1 MTTRDLMVGLLD
13 YVIEQAKAVDPAAF
27 HLGKVKGTLFRPES
41 LRGLP
46 GIHFDLRE
54 TDDLAWM
61 RVDRLEARPAPAGP
75 PALAHFMTS
84 APDPFGSPPSLI
96 VAVVKQHV
104 DAQSN
109 TEESQRRIDASFDDH
124 LRRWNLW
131 AEGERPR
138 RSSMS
143 VYGELFALKHQ
154 MDAEETSKPQEF
166 LWGVG
171 VASWRV
177 PREDKHVEFE
187 YPLLTHAIEIAID
200 SETMALELRPRDVA
214 TRIELDAIVACD
226 VHGASNVERTMREQ
240 VSRASNPVS
249 PFDPG
254 SYEHVL
260 KLAASG
266 LDADGTFK
274 PVLASDGV
282 CPPPGTHL
290 VVTDAWVMFSRP
302 RSNNYLLEDIRRLRE
317 KVSDGAPIPDG
328 PMALVTPLS
337 DQVVEHD
344 PIRFRGLSASPSGEG
359 GKVQELF
366 FPLPYNDEQVAIIER
381 LERSPGVA
389 VQGPPGTGK
398 THTIA
403 NVICHY
409 LATGRRVLVTS
420 RGEPALEVLQK
431 MIPQEVRPLTVAL
444 LAGDR
449 EGVRQ
454 FQASIEAIQHRVSQL
469 SPSATQE
476 KIAHL
481 REATDR
487 THEELISVDRRV
499 NDIAIAQL
507 SEIAID
513 GTVLRAQKA
522 AELVV
527 HGQEDHE
534 WFDDALTLSSE
545 HAPPL
550 SDDEAAGARESRRKL
565 GDDLVYLRTR
575 QPKADELP
583 SAAEIAELHGI
594 LSRIAALE
602 QEARVAPAFSLRANT
617 VEVLTAAEE
626 LLRILDSAH
635 DLLIELERD
644 APKWGLALRE
654 RCRDAAFATERRA
667 LESVFEELDRLV
679 AARAAFL
686 QQPVTFPVGA
696 MSHPKTVEAVQ
707 RAAETGKPFGVIAFG
722 VAEAKSHL
730 SAVRVSG
737 LAPADASTWA
747 HVLRY
752 LQLHQNVLSFETR
765 WNAFASDLGVP
776 RLTGGVEALRRTEAV
791 ALAARKA
798 HRMASAFDRGIPK
811 KAEAVFARIPSDH
824 LLGDAAALADVGAN
838 LRRHLTK
845 SSLAKAAVARSTLD
859 EKIAGTNG
867 AISDALRSFVTNE
880 LGQATTTE
888 AAISARY
895 AGLVAEL
902 RRVAAL
908 ANDLATVADCAA
920 KLRQAGA
927 IRFADRVERM
937 ICPRVGDDKIFP
949 PSWRQAWSWARLR
962 GHLESIDCRAELRTL
977 SARRAELTRS
987 LQRNY
992 RESVAL
998 SAWLSTK
1005 QTATERVLGAL
1016 AGYATAI
1023 RRIGQGTGTNALR
1036 YRRDAHDAMVDAA
1049 GAVPCWIMSHA
1060 RISEAMPADIGAF
1073 DLVIV
1078 DEASQSDLWALPAV
1092 LRGKKILVVGDDK
1105 QVSPDGGFISA
1116 QHIDTLRKRFLSD
1129 QPHAA
1134 SMTPEKSLYDLAARI
1149 FAAHQVMLREHFRC
1163 VEPII
1168 AYSNR
1173 FYGNQIEPLRTPLA
1187 SERLDPPLVDIF
1199 IPDGYRTEK
1208 LTNHAEAEAIA
1219 EEINAILDDPKMA
1232 GRSIGVVSLLGMEQA
1247 KHIDEVV
1254 RQRCALMELI
1264 KRGFECGDAR
1274 TFQGSERDI
1283 MLLSMVADRENCH
1296 ALSGNSAEQRFNVAA
1311 SRARDR
1317 MYLVR
1322 SVGLNDLSEK
1332 DLRRSL
1338 LEHFSKPMVAVN
1350 SDADL
1355 ASLCDSGFERE
1366 VFARLTSAGYRV
1378 VPQVKVG
1385 SYKIDLVVE
1394 GAEDRRL
1401 AIELDGDDFHGP
1413 DRWTHDAHR
1422 QRILERAGW
1431 TFWRCFA
1438 STWSLQKDSV
1448 FAELRSR
1455 LDELRIEP
1463 IGAHAR
1469 MPALVERRVWRPK
1482 TDADNGPGAGT
1493 AEAPVNAA

>member
-1 MTTRDLMVGLLD
+1 MAAVRDLMVGLLD
-13 YVIEQAKAVDPAAF
+13 YVIEQAKTVDPTAF
-27 HLGKVKGTLFRPES
+27 HLSKVKGTLLRPEN

-46 GIHFDLRE
+46 GVHFDLRE

-61 RVDRLEARPAPAGP
+61 RVDRLEARPAPVGP
-75 PALAHFMTS
+75 PALSHFITS
-84 APDPFGSPPSLI
+84 ASDPFGPSPTLLI
-96 VAVVKQHV
+96 SVVKQHV
-104 DAQSN
+104 DAQLN
-109 TEESQRRIDASFDDH
+109 PEESQRRIDSAFDDH

-138 RSSMS
+138 RSSIS

-171 VASWRV
+171 VASWCV
-177 PREDKHVEFE
+177 PHGDKHVEFE
-187 YPLLTHAIEIAID
+187 YPLLTHAVEIAID

-214 TRIELDAIVACD
+214 TRVELDAIVACE
-226 VHGASNVERTMREQ
+226 VHGASNAERAMREQ
-240 VSRASNPVS
+240 VSGASNPVS
-249 PFDPG
+249 PFDPS
-254 SYEHVL
+254 SYEHML

-274 PVLASDGV
+274 PVLASGGV
-282 CPPPGTHL
+282 CPAPGPHL

-302 RSNNYLLEDIRRLRE
+302 RSNNYLLEDIRRLRQ

-344 PIRFRGLSASPSGEG
+344 PIRFRGLSASPSGDG
-359 GKVQELF
+359 GHIQELF

-431 MIPQEVRPLTVAL
+431 MIPEEVRPLTVAL

-454 FQASIEAIQHRVSQL
+454 FQSSIEAIQHRVSQL
-469 SPSATQE
+469 SPSATRDA
-476 KIAHL
+476 IAHL
-481 REATDR
+481 KEATDR
-487 THEELISVDRRV
+487 THEELIRIDRRV
-499 NDIAIAQL
+499 NAIAVAQL

-513 GTVLRAQKA
+513 GTLLRAQKA

-527 HGQEDHE
+527 HGQEEHG

-550 SDDEAAGARESRRKL
+550 SDEEATRAQESRRKL
-565 GDDLVYLRTR
+565 GDDLVYLGTR
-575 QPKADELP
+575 QPKSDELP
-583 SAAEIAELHGI
+583 SAGEIAELHST
-594 LSRIAALE
+594 LARIAALE
-602 QEARVAPAFSLRANT
+602 RESSAAPEFALRANT

-626 LLRILDSAH
+626 LLRVLDTAR
-635 DLLIELERD
+635 DLLVELERD
-644 APKWGLALRE
+644 APKWGMALRE

-686 QQPVTFPVGA
+686 QQPVTFPAEA
-696 MSHPKTVEAVQ
+696 MSHAKTLEAVQ
-707 RAAETGKPFGVIAFG
+707 RAAESGKPFGVIAFG
-722 VAEAKSHL
+722 AAEAKSYL
-730 SAVRVSG
+730 SSVRVSG
-737 LAPADASTWA
+737 LPPTEANTWA
-747 HVLRY
+747 HVWRY
-752 LQLHQNVLSFETR
+752 LQLHQSVLSFETR
-765 WNAFASDLGVP
+765 WNAFAHDLSVP
-776 RLTGGVEALRRTEAV
+776 KLTGGVEALRKTESVAV
-791 ALAARKA
+791 AARKA
-798 HRMASAFDRGIPK
+798 HRMANAFDRGLPK
-811 KAEAVFARIPSDH
+811 RAEAVFSRVPIDR
-824 LLGDAAALADVGAN
+824 LLGDAAALADVSAN
-838 LRRHLTK
+838 LRRHLTQ

-859 EKIAGTNG
+859 EKLAGTTG
-867 AISDALRSFVTNE
+867 AISNALRNFVTNE
-880 LGQATTTE
+880 LGQATTGE

-895 AGLVAEL
+895 SGLVAEL
-902 RRVAAL
+902 RRVAGL
-908 ANDLATVADCAA
+908 ADDLDNIAMCAS
-920 KLRQAGA
+920 KIRHAGA
-927 IRFADRVERM
+927 VRFADRIERV
-937 ICPRVGDDKIFP
+937 ICSRAGDDTTFP

-962 GHLESIDCRAELRTL
+962 GHLESIDARAELRDLAPRRTEL
-977 SARRAELTRS
+977 SRS
-987 LQRNY
+987 LQKSY

-1005 QTATERVLGAL
+1005 QTATQRVLGAL

-1036 YRRDAHDAMVDAA
+1036 YRRDARDAMVDAA

-1078 DEASQSDLWALPAV
+1078 DEASQSDLWALPAI

-1116 QHIDTLRKRFLSD
+1116 QHIDNLRRRFLSD

-1199 IPDGYRTEK
+1199 IPDGYRSDK

-1219 EEINAILDDPKMA
+1219 DEINAILDNPKTA
-1232 GRSIGVVSLLGMEQA
+1232 GRSIGVVSLLGLEQA

-1254 RQRCALMELI
+1254 RERCALMELV
-1264 KRGFECGDAR
+1264 KRRFECGDAR

-1322 SVGLNDLSEK
+1322 SIGLNDLSEK

-1338 LEHFSKPMVAVN
+1338 LEHFTKPVLAANGDV
-1350 SDADL
+1350 DL

-1378 VPQVKVG
+1378 VPQVRVG
-1385 SYKIDLVVE
+1385 SCKIDLVVE
-1394 GAEDRRL
+1394 GDEDRRL

-1413 DRWTHDAHR
+1413 DRWAHDAHR

-1448 FAELRSR
+1448 FAELRHR

-1469 MPALVERRVWRPK
+1469 IPALVEHRVWRAK
-1482 TDADNGPGAGT
+1482 KDADQEF
-1493 AEAPVNAA
+1493 AEAASTSITPA